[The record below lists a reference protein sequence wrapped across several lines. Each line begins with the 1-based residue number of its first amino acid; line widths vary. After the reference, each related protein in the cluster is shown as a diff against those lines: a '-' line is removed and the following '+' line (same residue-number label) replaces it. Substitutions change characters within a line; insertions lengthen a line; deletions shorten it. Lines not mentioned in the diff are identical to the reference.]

1 MTDVGV
7 RSIYIYVNNT
17 YLRPMKSAS
26 TYLELTCKRPAR
38 PDNALNVVRC
48 ACMVKVSTNTVT

>member
-17 YLRPMKSAS
+17 YLRPMK
-26 TYLELTCKRPAR
+26 KRKHLPGIDVQAPGSSGQR
-38 PDNALNVVRC
+38 IKC
-48 ACMVKVSTNTVT
+48 S